1 MKKCM
6 GFWLFVLAWGQAQTL
21 DCSQLMTQSFP
32 TPPKLETAEV
42 QITTTFEATPEND
55 GMTTSIYQVMDVPKR
70 RMYMEMSLPDDNKT
84 ITRYS
89 DGKGIITMIMA
100 GETITQDFPEAAGAQ
115 LEKLFDNIL
124 ANQFL
129 LPENYEV
136 LSCDGTQNYA
146 GLIEGEQIT
155 VRGDVPNLGNLEM
168 RVIIDQKQQAFG
180 SIMNIPQFG
189 QTLSLMKGFGTV
201 AGEMPKRIETTM
213 YKLEGDAATLTMT
226 MQLEYLSV
234 NQPVDESL
242 FSEQ

>member
-1 MKKCM
+1 MKKLM

-21 DCSQLMTQSFP
+21 DCGQLMTQTLP

-42 QITTTFEATPEND
+42 QITTTLEATPEND
-55 GMTTSIYQVMDVPKR
+55 GMTTNIYQVMDVPKR
-70 RMYMEMSLPDDNKT
+70 RMYVEMSLPDDNKT

-89 DGKGIITMIMA
+89 NGKGTITMSMA
-100 GETITQDFPEAAGAQ
+100 GETITQDFPESAGAQ

-124 ANQFL
+124 ANQLL

-136 LSCDGTQNYA
+136 LSCDGIQTYA

-168 RVIIDQKQQAFG
+168 RVIINQEQQVFG
-180 SIMNIPQFG
+180 SIMNVPPFG
-189 QTLSLMKGFGTV
+189 QTLSLIKGFGAV
-201 AGEMPKRIETTM
+201 AGEIPKRVETTM
-213 YKLEGDAATLTMT
+213 YTLGGDAATLTMT
-226 MQLEYLSV
+226 MQLDYLSV
-234 NQPVDESL
+234 NQPVDEAL